1 MKTKYEI
8 ELADNGMVVYRKD
21 IGTLMCF
28 EYADAEDGKKDT
40 DPIARWIGDDILDDM
55 LNNPDVKEN
64 IETLVNNPGGF
75 INNYEISVEI
85 RPVIKNNR

>member
-8 ELADNGMVVYRKD
+8 ELVDNGMVVHRKD

-28 EYADAEDGKKDT
+28 EYAEGGKKDT

-55 LNNPDVKEN
+55 LNNPEVKEN
-64 IETLVNNPGGF
+64 IEALVQNPEDY